1 MKRRQWI
8 LIGVGSA
15 VLVAAFAWAFR
26 PQPVPVEVASV
37 KRAAFEETVDEDG
50 KTRVADRYVVSAPLA
65 GKLARI
71 ELEPGDAVTAGM
83 TVARLTPTAP
93 AMLDARTARELGER
107 VGAAEAA
114 LKQSRANVARTE
126 AAMAQALADLERQ
139 KKLRGEGFIAEA
151 AVEQADL
158 AARVQSQG
166 HAAAQFAV
174 EGAQHD
180 LEQARAALMRA
191 HALEKQSGAKISRP
205 GTEWP
210 IESPVAGRVLKVLQ
224 KSEAVVGIGTPLLE
238 IADPARLEV
247 VVDVLSTEATRIGAG
262 AKVRIDAGGGVVLDG
277 RVRYIEPAAFT
288 KVSALGIEEQRVSV
302 VIDLV
307 SPPAQ
312 WQRLGDGYRVDARI
326 VVVARADAV
335 VVPVAALF
343 RDGADWAVF
352 VADDGNASRRKVKLG
367 GRNSG
372 DAWIEQGVQPG
383 EKVVV
388 YPSDSVAD
396 GKRVRVVRGG

>member
-15 VLVAAFAWAFR
+15 LLVSVFAWAFR

-37 KRAAFEETVDEDG
+37 KRASFEESVDEDG

-83 TVARLTPTAP
+83 TVARLTPVAP
-93 AMLDARTARELGER
+93 AMLDARAARELGER

-114 LKQSRANVARTE
+114 LAQSKANVARTE
-126 AAMAQALADLERQ
+126 AAQAQAQADLERQ
-139 KKLRGEGFIAEA
+139 KKLKGEGFIAEA
-151 AVEQADL
+151 AIEQAEL
-158 AARVQSQG
+158 ALRLQTQAL
-166 HAAAQFAV
+166 AAAQFAV

-180 LEQARAALMRA
+180 LAQARAALMRA
-191 HALEKQSGAKISRP
+191 REGAKLARP

-247 VVDVLSTEATRIGAG
+247 VVDVLSTEATRISAG
-262 AKVRIDAGGGVVLDG
+262 APVRIDAGGGVLLDG

-288 KVSALGIEEQRVSV
+288 KVSALGIEEQRVNV

-352 VADDGNASRRKVKLG
+352 VADGGNASRRKVKLG

-372 DAWIEQGVQPG
+372 DAWIEQGIQPG
-383 EKVVV
+383 ERVVV
-388 YPSDSVAD
+388 YPSDGLAD